1 MFTFALFFV
10 TLLTTLA
17 DNTVIT
23 YIAYIDKYDGTVYNR
38 TADYA
43 NEVAEE
49 LKKHGLRV
57 EVDNRNETIGYKIRE
72 ATLEKVP
79 YQLVVGDKEL
89 EEKTVSVSSRKE
101 GKLGAMSISDI
112 IAKLV
117 EEDKTKKV

>member
-1 MFTFALFFV
+1 
-10 TLLTTLA
+10 LT
-17 DNTVIT
+17 
-23 YIAYIDKYDGTVYNR
+23 NR

-112 IAKLV
+112 ISKLV
-117 EEDKTKKV
+117 EEDRTKKV